1 MNNFLLIQEDDEQA
15 FNASPQN
22 DRVYDQIESQL
33 SVLRFIGSV
42 VNMYLP
48 VMADTV
54 LNITGGGTIPPTA
67 NSLPATAEDKNELP
81 PSEPSGPDTY
91 DIDPIR

>member
-1 MNNFLLIQEDDEQA
+1 MNNFLLLQEDDEQA

-22 DRVYDQIESQL
+22 DRVYNEIESQL
-33 SVLRFIGSV
+33 SVLRFFGSV
-42 VNMYLP
+42 LNMYLP

-54 LNITGGGTIPPTA
+54 MNITGGGSIPRTANTLPSAGGDRGDIPPT
-67 NSLPATAEDKNELP
+67 
-81 PSEPSGPDTY
+81 EPSGPDAY